1 MSMRSF
7 DDQVWAENKGLP
19 LEDRIKAS
27 LPDEVDS
34 IRLAMREAIK
44 DGSVGAIGEAVLRA
58 LG

>member
-1 MSMRSF
+1 MSLRGF

-34 IRLAMREAIK
+34 IRLAIRYAIA
-44 DGSVGAIGEAVLRA
+44 DGSLGAIGEAARKVL
-58 LG
+58 G